1 MVDLQVAYH
10 KKMGT
15 KIMTCKSKEVSAEF
29 MSATATTT
37 IQSKNRKIH
46 FHVNFPKTTTIAAA
60 VLMLSVAPASQAI
73 EIGASGVEIVGIID
87 AGLLYQS
94 KTNQADGGGSKT
106 SMETSGLRQSTLGFK
121 GNRNLGD
128 DLKGFFNLEAHFDT
142 NNGNFHGTGDA
153 QDTGNKLFR
162 RQANLGLSGG
172 WGSVTLGRQYGP
184 ALLAHIGTE
193 PRAFKEQ
200 FSNLYAWAY
209 NQYAATA
216 GGPGTDR
223 NTNNDVGIFFSNAIQ
238 YRNTVGPVNFG
249 ILYALGGKAGSLN
262 KNSAYALGATYTGPV
277 TLSAS
282 YQEVKDEA
290 TAHSNVKHGGL
301 GIAVPFGDFTFKG
314 NYLNAKNNTHL
325 GAAVSDVDG
334 RSVGVD
340 WKWNAKN
347 SATVAYYDNKDK
359 RHTDD
364 HTRNLVLSND
374 YTIMANTTL
383 YVQMA
388 FVDAGSAATLK
399 TSIVAAGIPAVG
411 KKSTLLN
418 VGLNFTF

>member
-1 MVDLQVAYH
+1 
-10 KKMGT
+10 
-15 KIMTCKSKEVSAEF
+15 MTFTKSKTCRIRVHANF
-29 MSATATTT
+29 
-37 IQSKNRKIH
+37 SKKNT
-46 FHVNFPKTTTIAAA
+46 VAAA
-60 VLMLSVAPASQAI
+60 VLMLSMVPASQAL
-73 EIGASGVEIVGIID
+73 ETGLPGVEIFGIID
-87 AGLLYQS
+87 AGFLYQS
-94 KTNQADGGGSKT
+94 KSDQGGGGSKT
-106 SMETSGLRQSTLGFK
+106 SMETSGLRQSVLGFK
-121 GNRNLGD
+121 GNRDLGKG
-128 DLKGFFNLEAHFDT
+128 LSGFFNLEAHFDT

-153 QDTGNKLFR
+153 AGTGNVLFR
-162 RQANLGLSGG
+162 RQANLGLSGD

-184 ALLAHIGTE
+184 ALLAHIATE

-238 YRNTVGPVNFG
+238 YRNTIGPVNFG
-249 ILYALGGKAGSLN
+249 VLWALGGKEGGME

-290 TAHSNVKHGGL
+290 TAHSNVKHAGL
-301 GIAVPFGDFTFKG
+301 GIAIPFGDFTFKG
-314 NYLNAKNNTHL
+314 NYLNAKNDTKA
-325 GAAVSDVDG
+325 GANVSDVDG
-334 RSVGVD
+334 IGVGVD
-340 WKWNAKN
+340 WKWHPRNT
-347 SATVAYYDNKDK
+347 ATIAYYDNKDK
-359 RHTDD
+359 RNSND

-374 YTIMANTTL
+374 FSFRPDTTF

-388 FVDAGSAATLK
+388 YVDAGSAATIK

-411 KKSTLLN
+411 EQSFLLN

>member
-1 MVDLQVAYH
+1 MIF
-10 KKMGT
+10 T
-15 KIMTCKSKEVSAEF
+15 KSNNCKIRVRA
-29 MSATATTT
+29 
-37 IQSKNRKIH
+37 
-46 FHVNFPKTTTIAAA
+46 NFPKPTTVAAA

-73 EIGASGVEIVGIID
+73 ETVIPGVEIFGIID
-87 AGLLYQS
+87 AGFLYQS
-94 KTNQADGGGSKT
+94 KTDQGGGGSKT
-106 SMETSGLRQSTLGFK
+106 SMETSGLRQSVLGFK
-121 GNRNLGD
+121 GTRDLGN

-142 NNGNFHGTGDA
+142 NNGDFHGTGDA
-153 QDTGNKLFR
+153 QGTGNVLFR
-162 RQANLGLSGG
+162 RQANLGLSGD

-184 ALLAHIGTE
+184 ALLAHIATE

-249 ILYALGGKAGSLN
+249 VLWALGGKEGSME

-290 TAHSNVKHGGL
+290 TAHSNVKHAGL

-314 NYLNAKNNTHL
+314 NYLNAKNDTHT
-325 GAAVSDVDG
+325 GANVSDVDG
-334 RSVGVD
+334 ISAGVD
-340 WKWNAKN
+340 WKWYPKN
-347 SATVAYYDNKDK
+347 TATLAYYDNKDK
-359 RHTDD
+359 RNSND
-364 HTRNLVLSND
+364 HTRNVVLSND
-374 YTIMANTTL
+374 YSFRSDTTF

-388 FVDAGSAATLK
+388 YVDAGSAATIK

-411 KKSTLLN
+411 EKSFLLN
-418 VGLNFTF
+418 AGLNFTF

>member
-1 MVDLQVAYH
+1 
-10 KKMGT
+10 
-15 KIMTCKSKEVSAEF
+15 MTFTKSKTCRIRVHANLLK
-29 MSATATTT
+29 
-37 IQSKNRKIH
+37 KNT
-46 FHVNFPKTTTIAAA
+46 VAAA
-60 VLMLSVAPASQAI
+60 VLMLSMVPASQAL
-73 EIGASGVEIVGIID
+73 ETGLPGVEIFGIID
-87 AGLLYQS
+87 AGFLYQS
-94 KTNQADGGGSKT
+94 KSDQGGGGSKT
-106 SMETSGLRQSTLGFK
+106 SMETSGLRQSVLGFK
-121 GNRNLGD
+121 GNRDLGKG
-128 DLKGFFNLEAHFDT
+128 LSGFFNLEAHFDT

-153 QDTGNKLFR
+153 AGTGNVLFR
-162 RQANLGLSGG
+162 RQANLGLSGD

-184 ALLAHIGTE
+184 ALLAHIATE

-238 YRNTVGPVNFG
+238 YRNTIGPVNFG
-249 ILYALGGKAGSLN
+249 VLWALGGKEGGME

-290 TAHSNVKHGGL
+290 TAHSNVKHAGL

-314 NYLNAKNNTHL
+314 NYLNAKNDTKA
-325 GAAVSDVDG
+325 GANVSDVDG
-334 RSVGVD
+334 IGVGID
-340 WKWNAKN
+340 WKWHPRNT
-347 SATVAYYDNKDK
+347 ATIAYYDNKDK
-359 RHTDD
+359 RNSND
-364 HTRNLVLSND
+364 HTRNFVLSND
-374 YTIMANTTL
+374 FSFRPDTTL

-388 FVDAGSAATLK
+388 YVDAGSAATIK

-411 KKSTLLN
+411 EQSFLLN

>member
-1 MVDLQVAYH
+1 MTV
-10 KKMGT
+10 T
-15 KIMTCKSKEVSAEF
+15 KSNQR
-29 MSATATTT
+29 TT
-37 IQSKNRKIH
+37 R
-46 FHVNFPKTTTIAAA
+46 VRANFPTLANTA
-60 VLMLSVAPASQAI
+60 VALLMLSAVPVSQAA
-73 EIGASGVEIVGIID
+73 ETGVPGVEIVGIID
-87 AGLLYQS
+87 VGLLYQS
-94 KTNQADGGGSKT
+94 KTNQGGGGSKT

-121 GNRNLGD
+121 GNRDLGD

-153 QDTGNKLFR
+153 TDTGNKLFR
-162 RQANLGLSGG
+162 RQANLGVSGD
-172 WGSVTLGRQYGP
+172 WGSITLGRQYGP

-216 GGPGTDR
+216 GSPGTER

-238 YRNTVGPVNFG
+238 YRHTLGPVNFG
-249 ILYALGGKAGSLN
+249 VMWALGGQAGDAE

-282 YQEVKDEA
+282 YQEIKDES
-290 TAHSNVKHGGL
+290 TAHSNVKHAGL

-314 NYLNAKNNTHL
+314 NYLNAKNDRNT
-325 GAAVSDVDG
+325 GANVSDVDG
-334 RSVGVD
+334 ISAGVD
-340 WKWNAKN
+340 WKWHPKN
-347 SATVAYYDNKDK
+347 TSTIAYYDNKDK
-359 RHTDD
+359 RNTND
-364 HTRNLVLSND
+364 HTKNVVLSND
-374 YTIMANTTL
+374 FSFRPDTTL

-388 FVDAGSAATLK
+388 YVDAGSAATIK

-411 KKSTLLN
+411 EKTFLLN
-418 VGLNFTF
+418 AGLNFTF

>member
-1 MVDLQVAYH
+1 MTHQS
-10 KKMGT
+10 KKG
-15 KIMTCKSKEVSAEF
+15 SAEF
-29 MSATATTT
+29 MLAAATKTGITDNRT
-37 IQSKNRKIH
+37 IRMSGNLPRSTI
-46 FHVNFPKTTTIAAA
+46 IAAA
-60 VLMLSVAPASQAI
+60 VLMLSAASASQAADI
-73 EIGASGVEIVGIID
+73 AASGVEIVGIID

-94 KTNQADGGGSKT
+94 KTDQAGGGSKT

-121 GNRNLGD
+121 GTRNLGD

-153 QDTGNKLFR
+153 EDTGNKLFR
-162 RQANLGLSGG
+162 RQANLGLSGD

-184 ALLAHIGTE
+184 ALLAHIATE

-238 YRNTVGPVNFG
+238 YRHTLGPVNFG
-249 ILYALGGKAGSLN
+249 ILYAFGGKAGSLE

-290 TAHSNVKHGGL
+290 TAHSNVRHGGL

-314 NYLNAKNNTHL
+314 NYLNAKNDTHL

-347 SATVAYYDNKDK
+347 SATLAYYDNEDK

-364 HTRNLVLSND
+364 HTRNIVLSND
-374 YTIMANTTL
+374 YTIMPNTTL

-388 FVDAGSAATLK
+388 YVDAGSAATIK

-411 KKSTLLN
+411 QKSTLLN
-418 VGLNFTF
+418 VGLNFNF